1 MTSMEPFSRMV
12 KMVARAFY
20 EDISPKGDD
29 RPKSSRGDSR
39 GITVVVLDALTRT
52 QWVREEDL
60 AKALKLHYRQL
71 RRILKFFEEEKLV
84 RRCHRKEK
92 AKGVKISSAASST
105 AGDVHPE
112 GGENVK
118 MHTHSYC
125 YLDYVQIHDV
135 VRYRILRMNKKLKDE
150 LDDRDTIQ
158 KYVCPNC
165 EKRYSA
171 LDALHLVRYMDDSF
185 HCEHCNGELLPEN
198 ENLLLEELLYG
209 GDNSRKHKHDK
220 LKNMQER
227 MEEQLKPLISQ
238 LDIVKDLPFPEFGS
252 LQDWERVNNANGDN
266 SRVGSSQSTPMPF
279 FGEAK
284 IEVVLSSSTGA
295 QQEDVISGDQS
306 EKAPLPWMRH
316 GKDLEE
322 EQKGEKSNNTELD
335 QSSETKS
342 DNNQCSEEDE
352 NKRIQDE
359 YIKAYYE
366 AIKKRQEEETK
377 RRIQEDRSASIS
389 DQSFASDVF
398 ERHLGAK
405 SKRYDDGDFGDDSI
419 ELKVDQQTGDAVEVY
434 KKADLN
440 VEAEQSGDDEDDIEW
455 EED

>member
-1 MTSMEPFSRMV
+1 MV

-20 EDISPKGDD
+20 DDISPKGDD
-29 RPKSSRGDSR
+29 QPKSSRGDSR
-39 GITVVVLDALTRT
+39 GIVVVVLDALTRT

-60 AKALKLHYRQL
+60 AKALKLHYKQL

-92 AKGVKISSAASST
+92 AKGVKISSAASAT
-105 AGDVHPE
+105 AGDVQPE

-125 YLDYVQIHDV
+125 CLDYAQVHDV
-135 VRYRILRMNKKLKDE
+135 VRYRILRMRKKLKDE

-158 KYVCPNC
+158 QYVCPNC
-165 EKRYSA
+165 KNRYSA
-171 LDALHLVRYMDDSF
+171 FDALHLVSYMDDSF
-185 HCEHCNGELLPEN
+185 HCEHCNGEVLPEN
-198 ENLLLEELLYG
+198 ENLELEELMDG
-209 GDNSRKHKHDK
+209 GDNSRKHKRDK
-220 LKNMQER
+220 LKNMQQR

-238 LDIVKDLPFPEFGS
+238 LDMVKDLPFPEFGS
-252 LQDWERVNNANGDN
+252 LQDWERVNIGAFANGDN
-266 SRVGSSQSTPMPF
+266 SAVGSSQSTPMPF
-279 FGEAK
+279 LGETK

-295 QQEDVISGDQS
+295 QQEDVEFGSQS
-306 EKAPLPWMRH
+306 TKAAPPWME
-316 GKDLEE
+316 K
-322 EQKGEKSNNTELD
+322 KGEKSNNTELD

-342 DNNQCSEEDE
+342 DNKQCSKEDE

-377 RRIQEDRSASIS
+377 RRIQEERLASIS
-389 DQSFASDVF
+389 NQSFASDVLF

-405 SKRYDDGDFGDDSI
+405 SKRYDDGEFGDDSI

-434 KKADLN
+434 KMADLN